1 MAPIRARLVAGSAS
15 SRSST
20 ASTTWKEGTSSAAR
34 RARLASPTTT
44 SVFNWL
50 AASTCGPIVPQAR
63 PVCGREGAAPPPPPP
78 LRAHLL
84 QVDGRLV
91 QAALLHLDP
100 EPGPG
105 RHRQGAVGGKLE
117 RLLQQVLREIAIAGR
132 GVAREVEAGQRGQRQ
147 VGSASDSGLQ
157 HPAAPNRPARLA
169 AGVVKLGGGGE
180 KARTPPPPPSLVWS
194 GEER

>member
-44 SVFNWL
+44 SVFSWL
-50 AASTCGPIVPQAR
+50 ASSTCGPIVPYAR
-63 PVCGREGAAPPPPPP
+63 GVGGRERPPRRS
-78 LRAHLL
+78 LRAQLL

-105 RHRQGAVGGKLE
+105 RHRQGAVGRKLE
-117 RLLQQVLREIAIAGR
+117 RLLQQVLREKSIGGR
-132 GVAREVEAGQRGQRQ
+132 GGARGGEAGPPGQ
-147 VGSASDSGLQ
+147 S
-157 HPAAPNRPARLA
+157 
-169 AGVVKLGGGGE
+169 
-180 KARTPPPPPSLVWS
+180 
-194 GEER
+194 